1 VRIKPQTYWLFFG
14 LFWLSLTQL
23 AWAQKKTIPLAEKGI
38 IHLQNWDFDKQGKVS
53 LNGEWAFYWRQFLN
67 SNDFINNHKD
77 TLHHQYFAQIPN
89 PWNGKIIRGKP
100 TGADGFA
107 TYRLQIHIQK
117 PREKLTLKVPT
128 ISTAFKIFIDGQE
141 MLKVGQVGIDPKT
154 SLPNFYPEI
163 IEFTPTQA
171 TIELII
177 QVSNFHYRKGGLWE
191 SMELGLAKKMI
202 PANNL
207 LLMMQFF
214 LLGSIL
220 IMALYHLGLY
230 GVRRSDRA
238 PLYFSLVCFLVAMR
252 MLFSDNYLIHS
263 FLQIDWFWLVRWEF
277 ISFYPSVAMI
287 IVFINS
293 IFRYERLRF
302 SNEFCFISTLLYT
315 LTVLFASPKVFSYL
329 APPFQVVS
337 LLLAAYMLYV
347 ISLALIRSRQGAI
360 AFAVGFGVLLAG
372 YIIDLLFV
380 NNIIT
385 IRYISVGFGLFVF
398 IFSQAFL
405 LSVRFSKAF
414 VEKEN
419 LAKELNY
426 TNQNLEK
433 IVEEKT
439 QSLQTTNQELIK
451 KQETLKAAEQKLLRN
466 AIDLLDVNTELT
478 TAKLELEKLSF
489 FQKSILNS
497 AELSIISTDLNGVIT
512 SFNPTSE
519 RWLGYEAQE
528 LIGKNSAD
536 IFLTKKEAM
545 DLKLTDNQAIIKAK
559 VNFEI
564 ILKSYKTRPD
574 EAIEW
579 TYRKADGTKM
589 LVLLRVSEIKD
600 EYQEVIGYLGVAN
613 DITESKKAE
622 EKIRRQQEL
631 LREMERFA
639 KIGAWEYNLQTDE
652 FIGSEELNNIIG
664 LPSDFQLISE
674 NSSNYNTEHDELVYD
689 KIMHTA
695 NTGETQEFEIKFS
708 NGKWVNYFITK
719 VEDDLGNA
727 KLEAV
732 VQNITPRKEAEEKI
746 QTIASRLTTLIES
759 MQAGVLLESEN
770 RSIVLINQVFC
781 DLFGI
786 PVDKSLLIGA
796 DCSQSAEQSKHLF
809 KYSEAFVQRV
819 EKILLERRPISDEVL
834 ELKDGRFF
842 ERDYV
847 PIVLNGQY
855 LGHLWLYEDITER
868 KIQEKTLILMNAE
881 AIQNNQRLEE
891 QGQRIRYQF
900 KQIKDS
906 INYAS
911 RMQKAVLPTNEQVT
925 RLLKSHFVIY
935 KPKDIVSGDF
945 YWLEQIGD
953 KIVLAVVDCTGHGV
967 PGAFMSMLGNSFLD
981 SIVIQNQ
988 IVQADSILYEL
999 NRYVNLILKQD
1010 LTEINDGMD
1019 IGICVIDTQTQIVEF
1034 AGAQNNLVYIQ
1045 NNELFN
1051 IRGGRFSVGGGKIDE
1066 AFENHHID
1074 YSIPT
1079 TIYLFSDGYH
1089 DQLGGEKGKKFL
1101 STRFRE
1107 ILLAGHTLPMKTQKQ
1122 ILETKFKEWRGKY
1135 EQTDDV
1141 LVLGFKLN
1149 PPA

>member
-1 VRIKPQTYWLFFG
+1 MPIFTKKYYLIFFLVCLG
-14 LFWLSLTQL
+14 VWQIG
-23 AWAQKKTIPLAEKGI
+23 WAQKKTIPIAQKGEMDL
-38 IHLQNWDFDKQGKVS
+38 HNWNFGQS
-53 LNGEWAFYWRQFLN
+53 SIALNGEWEFYWRQFLN
-67 SNDFINNHKD
+67 ARDYLADNPSQTRH
-77 TLHHQYFAQIPN
+77 FARVPA
-89 PWNGKIIRGKP
+89 PWNGKIINTK
-100 TGADGFA
+100 TIGADGYA
-107 TYRLQIHIQK
+107 TYRLKVRLPNNQ
-117 PREKLTLKVPT
+117 EKLALRLPT
-128 ISTAFKIFIDGQE
+128 ISTAFKLMVDGQILLE
-141 MLKVGQVGIDPKT
+141 VGQVGKDKKT
-154 SLPNFYPEI
+154 SLPDFYPQI
-163 IEFTPTQA
+163 VEFTPRQNQTE
-171 TIELII
+171 III

-202 PANNL
+202 PTYNL
-207 LLMMQFF
+207 MLAMQFF

-230 GVRRSDRA
+230 GIRRSDRA

-263 FLQIDWFWLVRWEF
+263 FLQVDWFWLVRWEF
-277 ISFYPSVAMI
+277 VSFYPSIAMI
-287 IVFINS
+287 IVFVNS
-293 IFRYERLRF
+293 VFRQERLRWV
-302 SNEFCFISTLLYT
+302 NEFCFISAGLYSGV
-315 LTVLFASPKVFSYL
+315 VLFTGPKIFTYL
-329 APPFQVVS
+329 APPFQLVS
-337 LLLAAYMLYV
+337 LSLAAYMFYV
-347 ISLALIRSRQGAI
+347 ICLALIRSRQGSI
-360 AFAVGFGVLLAG
+360 AFAIGFGVLLTG
-372 YIIDLLFV
+372 YITDLLFV

-385 IRYISVGFGLFVF
+385 VRYVSVGFGLFAF

-414 VEKEN
+414 IEKEN
-419 LAKELNY
+419 LAEALNY

-433 IVEEKT
+433 LVEQKT
-439 QSLQTTNQELIK
+439 QSLQETNQELVK

-497 AELSIISTDLNGVIT
+497 AELSIISTDLSGVIT

-519 RWLGYEAQE
+519 RWLGYQAPE
-528 LIGKNSAD
+528 LIGKSSVD
-536 IFLTKKEAM
+536 IFLAKKELM
-545 DLKLTDNQAIIKAK
+545 DLEVVDNEPLIKTKLS
-559 VNFEI
+559 FEV
-564 ILKSYKTRPD
+564 ILKNYKTRPD

-579 TYRKADGTKM
+579 VYRRADGSKM

-600 EYQEVIGYLGVAN
+600 EFQEVIGYLGVAN

-622 EKIRRQQEL
+622 EKVRRQQEL

-652 FIGSEELNNIIG
+652 FMGSDELNNIIG
-664 LPSDFQLISE
+664 LPSDFQLISN
-674 NSSNYNTEHDELVYD
+674 NSAQYNTEHDELVYD

-695 NTGETQEFEIKFS
+695 ETGATQEFEIKFS

-719 VEDDLGNA
+719 IEDDLGNP

-732 VQNITPRKEAEEKI
+732 VQDITPRKEAEEKM

-759 MQAGVLLESEN
+759 MQAGVLLETEH
-770 RSIVLINQVFC
+770 RTIVLVNQVFC
-781 DLFGI
+781 ELFEI

-819 EKILLERRPISDEVL
+819 DKILLEKKPVVDEVL
-834 ELKDGRFF
+834 ELKDGRFL

-911 RMQKAVLPTNEQVT
+911 RMQKAVLPTDAQAS
-925 RLLKSHFVIY
+925 RLLKNYFVMY
-935 KPKDIVSGDF
+935 KPKDVVSGDF
-945 YWLEQIGD
+945 YWMEQVGD

-988 IVQADSILYEL
+988 VLQADNILYEL
-999 NRYVNLILKQD
+999 NRHVNTILKQEVSD
-1010 LTEINDGMD
+1010 INDGMD
-1019 IGICVIDTQTQIVEF
+1019 VGICVIDQQNQTLEF
-1034 AGAQNNLVYIQ
+1034 AGAQSNLVYVQ
-1045 NNELFN
+1045 NQEIFN

-1066 AFENHHID
+1066 PFLNHTID
-1074 YSIPT
+1074 YSSPT
-1079 TIYLFSDGYH
+1079 TFYLFSDGYH

-1107 ILLAGHTLPMKTQKQ
+1107 MLFAGHNLPMKTQKQ
-1122 ILETKFKEWRGKY
+1122 ILESRFKEWKGKY

-1141 LVLGFKLN
+1141 LVLGFKLS
-1149 PPA
+1149 

>member
-1 VRIKPQTYWLFFG
+1 VRIKPQTYYLFFS
-14 LFWLSLTQL
+14 LLWLAQM
-23 AWAQKKTIPLAEKGI
+23 AWAQKTKVPLIEKGI
-38 IHLQNWDFDKQGKVS
+38 IQLQNWDFAKQGEIG
-53 LNGEWAFYWRQFLN
+53 LNGEWEFYWRQLLN
-67 SNDFINNHKD
+67 PSDFIDNNV
-77 TLHHQYFAQIPN
+77 LQNRYFTRIPN

-100 TGADGFA
+100 IGADGYA
-107 TYRLQIHIQK
+107 TYRLQVRLAK
-117 PREKLTLKVPT
+117 PHEIFALKIPT
-128 ISTAFKIFIDGQE
+128 VSTAFKIFVAGKE
-141 MLKVGQVGIDPKT
+141 MTQVGQVGTTLKS
-154 SLPNFYPEI
+154 SLPDFYPQF
-163 IEFTPTQA
+163 IEFTPDSPSFD
-171 TIELII
+171 III

-191 SMELGLAKKMI
+191 SIELGLADKMQKKQ
-202 PANNL
+202 NVL
-207 LLMMQFF
+207 LAMQFF

-230 GVRRSDRA
+230 AIRRSDRA
-238 PLYFSLVCFLVAMR
+238 PLYFSILCFLVGLR
-252 MLFSDNYLIHS
+252 MLCTDNYLIHS
-263 FLQIDWFWLVRWEF
+263 FLQLDWWWLVRFEF
-277 ISFYPSVAMI
+277 ISFYPSVALI
-287 IVFINS
+287 IIFINA
-293 IFRYERLRF
+293 IFFNERLPYTSF
-302 SNEFCFISTLLYT
+302 FCLISSLLYT
-315 LTVLFASPKVFSYL
+315 AVILLTPPKIFTYL

-337 LLLAAYMLYV
+337 L
-347 ISLALIRSRQGAI
+347 SLAVYMIYLMGLALLRQRQGSI
-360 AFAVGFGVLLAG
+360 AFAIGFGFLLAS
-372 YIIDLLFV
+372 YLNDLFLV
-380 NNIIT
+380 NNILT
-385 IRYISVGFGLFVF
+385 ERYLSIGFGLFVF

-419 LAKELNY
+419 LAEELNY

-439 QSLQTTNQELIK
+439 QSLQQTNQELVK

-497 AELSIISTDLNGVIT
+497 AELSIISTDLDGVIT

-519 RWLGYEAQE
+519 RWLGYEAQA

-536 IFLTKKEAM
+536 IFLAKKDSMSLE
-545 DLKLTDNQAIIKAK
+545 LSDNQAVTK
-559 VNFEI
+559 VKMTFEV

-579 TYRKADGTKM
+579 TYRKADGAKM

-674 NSSNYNTEHDELVYD
+674 NSSSYNTEHDELVYD

-719 VEDDLGNA
+719 IEDELGNA

-732 VQNITPRKEAEEKI
+732 VQNITPRKEAEEKV
-746 QTIASRLTTLIES
+746 QTVASRLTTLIES
-759 MQAGVLLESEN
+759 MQVGVLLESEI
-770 RSIVLINQVFC
+770 RTIVLINQVFC

-786 PVDKSLLIGA
+786 PIDKNTMIGI
-796 DCSQSAEQSKHLF
+796 DCSQSAEQSKNLF

-819 EKILLERRPISDEVL
+819 EKILLERKPVSGEVL

-842 ERDYV
+842 ERDYI

-911 RMQKAVLPTNEQVT
+911 RMQKAVLPTDEQVT
-925 RLLKSHFVIY
+925 RLLKNYFVIY

-988 IVQADSILYEL
+988 ITQADNILYEL
-999 NRYVNLILKQD
+999 NRYVNVILKQD
-1010 LTEINDGMD
+1010 VTEINDGMD
-1019 IGICVIDTQTQIVEF
+1019 IGICVIDTQMNTLEF
-1034 AGAQNNLVYIQ
+1034 AGAQNNMVYIQ

-1066 AFENHHID
+1066 PFQNHSID
-1074 YSIPT
+1074 FSTPT
-1079 TIYLFSDGYH
+1079 TFYLFSDGYH
-1089 DQLGGEKGKKFL
+1089 DQLGGPKGKKFL

-1107 ILLAGHTLPMKTQKQ
+1107 LLLAGHKLPMKAQKQ
-1122 ILETKFKEWRGKY
+1122 ILEAKFKEWRGKY

-1141 LVLGFKLN
+1141 LVLGFRLQ
-1149 PPA
+1149 